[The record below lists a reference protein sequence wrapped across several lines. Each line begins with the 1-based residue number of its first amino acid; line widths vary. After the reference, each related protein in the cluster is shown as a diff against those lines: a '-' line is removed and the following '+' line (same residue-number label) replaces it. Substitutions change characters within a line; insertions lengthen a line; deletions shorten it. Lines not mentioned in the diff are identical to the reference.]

1 MNSQPYCSRPN
12 ARYNERP
19 NNYQHNTFRRGERYP
34 NFPRNNY
41 NVRYDQSVIQ
51 IGTGKVGRLIGR
63 SGSNI
68 RDLQDRTNTRIHVER
83 SSTNDTTAVTI
94 IGTKEAQQQAIC
106 LIEESLRDMNVR
118 TTQPVRILENG
129 QRENDQREHGQR
141 EYVQR
146 GYVQREY
153 VQREYVQREYVQ
165 RKYVQRD
172 SEQKENE
179 QKENEQKENEQ
190 RENEQ
195 KKNEQEENK
204 QEKEDERFLDL
215 DWQQISRDHDEY
227 HRQKWA
233 KCTPIVKNF
242 YKEDPIIANLTSE
255 QVDAFRKAN
264 NNIEVHIVLDDEED
278 TSEVLS
284 IPNPIETFEQ
294 AFQDYP
300 EILEEIRKQKFAQPS
315 PIQCQAWPIL
325 LSGRDLIGIAQT
337 GTGKTLA
344 FLLPA
349 LIHIEGQITPRP
361 ERKGPTVLVL
371 APTRELALQIEK
383 EVNKYSYHGIKAV
396 CIYGGGCRKKQVTV
410 VTEGVEIVIATPG
423 RLNDLVRTEVLNV
436 SSVSY
441 LVLDEADRML
451 DMGFEPQIRKA
462 LIDVRPDRQTVM
474 TSATWPMS
482 VRRLAKSYMKNPI
495 QVYVGS
501 LDLVAVHTVLQKIY
515 IIDENDKTDMMHQ
528 FLRDMAPNDKVIIF
542 FAKKAKVDDVASDLA
557 LMSVNCS
564 SIHGGREQADREQ
577 ALEELKTGE
586 ARILLATDVASRG
599 IDIEDIT
606 HVLNFDFPRDI
617 EEYVHR
623 VGRTGRAGRTGE
635 SITYMT
641 RSDWSHA
648 KELIN
653 ILEEANQIVPEEL
666 YHMAD
671 RYEAWKEKRATER
684 RSGGNRRGGGGGGG
698 GGWRRWF

>member
-1 MNSQPYCSRPN
+1 MDVQPYCSKPN
-12 ARYNERP
+12 ARYNERTY
-19 NNYQHNTFRRGERYP
+19 NYQHNTFRRGERYP
-34 NFPRNNY
+34 NFSRNNY
-41 NVRYDQSVIQ
+41 KVRYDQSIIQ
-51 IGTGKVGRLIGR
+51 IGTEKVGRLIGR

-68 RDLQDRTNTRIHVER
+68 RELQDRTNTRIHVDR
-83 SSTNDTTAVTI
+83 SSINDTTAVTI

-106 LIEESLRDMNVR
+106 LIEESLRDTVR
-118 TTQPVRILENG
+118 TTEPVQTLENG
-129 QRENDQREHGQR
+129 
-141 EYVQR
+141 
-146 GYVQREY
+146 
-153 VQREYVQREYVQ
+153 
-165 RKYVQRD
+165 
-172 SEQKENE
+172 QKENE
-179 QKENEQKENEQ
+179 QKENEQKEP
-190 RENEQ
+190 
-195 KKNEQEENK
+195 
-204 QEKEDERFLDL
+204 DEVPKFLDL
-215 DWQQISRDHDEY
+215 DWQQISREHDEY
-227 HRQKWA
+227 QRQKWA

-242 YKEDPIIANLTSE
+242 YKEDPIIANMTSE
-255 QVDAFRKAN
+255 QVDAFRKEN
-264 NNIEVHIVLDDEED
+264 NNIEVHIVLEKEEED
-278 TSEVLS
+278 NPEVLS

-294 AFQDYP
+294 AFQDYS

-349 LIHIEGQITPRP
+349 LIHIEGQTTPRS

-383 EVNKYSYHGIKAV
+383 EVNKYSYHGIKAI
-396 CIYGGGCRKKQVTV
+396 CIYGGGCRKKQVTT

-423 RLNDLVRTEVLNV
+423 RLNDLVSAEVLNV

-474 TSATWPMS
+474 TSATWPQS

-501 LDLVAVHTVLQKIY
+501 LDLVAVHTVLQKIC
-515 IIDENDKTDMMHQ
+515 IVDENDKTDMMHE
-528 FLRDMAPNDKVIIF
+528 FFRNMTPNDKVIVF

-641 RSDWSHA
+641 RSDWCHA

-653 ILEEANQIVPEEL
+653 ILEEAKQVVPDEL
-666 YHMAD
+666 YQMAA
-671 RYEAWKEKRATER
+671 RFEAWREKRATER
-684 RSGGNRRGGGGGGG
+684 RSDRSRRGRGGGVG

>member
-1 MNSQPYCSRPN
+1 MDEQPYCNKSN

-19 NNYQHNTFRRGERYP
+19 NNYQHNTFRKGERYP

-41 NVRYDQSVIQ
+41 NIRYDQSVIQ
-51 IGTGKVGRLIGR
+51 IGTEKVGRLIGR

-68 RDLQDRTNTRIHVER
+68 RQLQDRTNTRIHVER
-83 SSTNDTTAVTI
+83 SSTNYTTAVTI
-94 IGTKEAQQQAIC
+94 VGTKEAQQQAIC
-106 LIEESLRDMNVR
+106 LIEESLKDTVR
-118 TTQPVRILENG
+118 TTEP
-129 QRENDQREHGQR
+129 
-141 EYVQR
+141 EYR
-146 GYVQREY
+146 
-153 VQREYVQREYVQ
+153 
-165 RKYVQRD
+165 QRD
-172 SEQKENE
+172 YGQKENE

-190 RENEQ
+190 G
-195 KKNEQEENK
+195 ENK
-204 QEKEDERFLDL
+204 QDDIPKFLDL
-215 DWQQISRDHDEY
+215 DWQQISKDHDEY

-233 KCTPIVKNF
+233 NCTPIVKNF

-255 QVDAFRKAN
+255 QVDAFRKEN
-264 NNIEVHIVLDDEED
+264 NNIEVHVMLEKEENA
-278 TSEVLS
+278 SEVLS

-294 AFQDYP
+294 AFQDYS
-300 EILEEIRKQKFAQPS
+300 EILEEIRKQKFVQPS

-349 LIHIEGQITPRP
+349 LIHIEGQTTPRS

-396 CIYGGGCRKKQVTV
+396 CVYGGGCRKKQVTM

-423 RLNDLVRTEVLNV
+423 RLNDLVRMKVLNV

-462 LIDVRPDRQTVM
+462 LIDIRPDRQTVM
-474 TSATWPMS
+474 TSATWPIS

-501 LDLVAVHTVLQKIY
+501 LDLVAVHTVMQKIC
-515 IIDENDKTDMMHQ
+515 IIDESDKTDMMHQ
-528 FLRDMAPNDKVIIF
+528 FFRDMAPNDKVIVF

-648 KELIN
+648 RELIN
-653 ILEEANQIVPEEL
+653 ILEEANQVVPEEL

-671 RYEAWKEKRATER
+671 RYEVWKEKRAVR
-684 RSGGNRRGGGGGGG
+684 RSDRNRRGG

>member
-1 MNSQPYCSRPN
+1 MDVQPYCSRPN
-12 ARYNERP
+12 ARYNESTYYYR
-19 NNYQHNTFRRGERYP
+19 HNTFRRREQYP
-34 NFPRNNY
+34 NFSRNNY
-41 NVRYDQSVIQ
+41 NVRYDQSIIQ
-51 IGTGKVGRLIGR
+51 IGTEKVGRLIGR

-68 RDLQDRTNTRIHVER
+68 RELQDRTNTRIHVER

-106 LIEESLRDMNVR
+106 LIEESLRD
-118 TTQPVRILENG
+118 TVRITEPVQTSENG
-129 QRENDQREHGQR
+129 QREYGQR
-141 EYVQR
+141 EYR
-146 GYVQREY
+146 
-153 VQREYVQREYVQ
+153 
-165 RKYVQRD
+165 QRD
-172 SEQKENE
+172 YRQKENEQKENE

-195 KKNEQEENK
+195 KKL
-204 QEKEDERFLDL
+204 DEVPKFLDL
-215 DWQQISRDHDEY
+215 DWQELSRRHDEY
-227 HRQKWA
+227 QRQKWA
-233 KCTPIVKNF
+233 KYPPIVKNF

-264 NNIEVHIVLDDEED
+264 NNIEVQIVLEKEED
-278 TSEVLS
+278 ASEVLS

-294 AFQDYP
+294 AFQDYS
-300 EILEEIRKQKFAQPS
+300 EILEEIKKQKFAQPS

-349 LIHIEGQITPRP
+349 LIHIEGQITPRS

-396 CIYGGGCRKKQVTV
+396 CIYGGGCRKKQVTT

-423 RLNDLVRTEVLNV
+423 RLNDLVLAEVLNI

-462 LIDVRPDRQTVM
+462 LLDVRPDRQTVM
-474 TSATWPMS
+474 TSATWPPS
-482 VRRLAKSYMKNPI
+482 VRRLAKSYTKNPI

-501 LDLVAVHTVLQKIY
+501 LDLVAVHTVVQKIC
-515 IIDENDKTDMMHQ
+515 IVDENDKTDMMHQ
-528 FLRDMAPNDKVIIF
+528 FFRNMTPNDKVIVF

-586 ARILLATDVASRG
+586 AKILLATDVASRG

-623 VGRTGRAGRTGE
+623 VGRTGRAGRTGQ

-648 KELIN
+648 RELIN
-653 ILEEANQIVPEEL
+653 ILEEAKQVVPDEL
-666 YHMAD
+666 YQMAD
-671 RYEAWKEKRATER
+671 RYEAWREKRAAER
-684 RSGGNRRGGGGGGG
+684 RAAGIKPRRGR
-698 GGWRRWF
+698 GGWTRWF

>member
-1 MNSQPYCSRPN
+1 MDVQPYCSRPN
-12 ARYNERP
+12 ARYNERQ
-19 NNYQHNTFRRGERYP
+19 NNYQHKTFRRGERYP

-41 NVRYDQSVIQ
+41 NARYNQSVIQ
-51 IGTGKVGRLIGR
+51 IGTGKVGRLIGK

-68 RDLQDRTNTRIHVER
+68 RELQDKTNTRIHVER

-106 LIEESLRDMNVR
+106 LIEESLRDNVR
-118 TTQPVRILENG
+118 TDKVRTLGNEQRENG
-129 QRENDQREHGQR
+129 QRDYGQKEND
-141 EYVQR
+141 
-146 GYVQREY
+146 
-153 VQREYVQREYVQ
+153 
-165 RKYVQRD
+165 
-172 SEQKENE
+172 QKENE

-190 RENEQ
+190 GG
-195 KKNEQEENK
+195 NK
-204 QEKEDERFLDL
+204 QEKQDEIPRFLNL
-215 DWQQISRDHDEY
+215 DWRQISKDHDEY
-227 HRQKWA
+227 HRQRWA

-294 AFQDYP
+294 AFQDYS
-300 EILEEIRKQKFAQPS
+300 EILEEIRKQKFPQPS

-349 LIHIEGQITPRP
+349 LIHIEGQITPRS

-396 CIYGGGCRKKQVTV
+396 CVYGGGCRKKQVDV

-423 RLNDLVRTEVLNV
+423 RLNDLVRTEVLDV
-436 SSVSY
+436 STVSY

-474 TSATWPMS
+474 TSATWPIT

-528 FLRDMAPNDKVIIF
+528 FFRDMAPNDKVIVF

-557 LMSVNCS
+557 LMAVNCS

-599 IDIEDIT
+599 IDIDDIT

-648 KELIN
+648 RELIN
-653 ILEEANQIVPEEL
+653 ILEEANQEVPEEL
-666 YHMAD
+666 YQMAD
-671 RYEAWKEKRATER
+671 RYDAWKEKRATER
-684 RSGGNRRGGGGGGG
+684 RSDRSRRGRGGG